1 MSNNKDSWLNEITI
15 FEDSDLHQE
24 LFHDDFNFSV
34 LFRSAIWSLMHTE
47 KKEKGDFNE
56 YIKNS
61 KERRNKLRKIQ
72 NYDFKIH
79 NYILFTSNTKLVVK
93 SNKKFVHRIFSPI
106 LENLNFKFRVVLF
119 GEEEFKNKFN
129 SKWSF
134 ISKKLNIDRFKK
146 DRYDNKC
153 NQLTE
158 DIFKIMEGLPSYINK
173 ANMCWNA
180 ELIAWTEKLWHELLK
195 GKLPKVICLSSYLC
209 PFNLGLIRI
218 AKNYN
223 IKVIE
228 LAHGKQGLFN
238 PVYSHWGKN
247 ASENY
252 NLVPDIFV
260 TWRKDSQKIFEE
272 KLGKKSIYS
281 CNPLLMKYSR
291 RKYQKKYISIFLQG
305 PSNNIKIPLHVKDFI
320 TKNKDF
326 TFAIKPHPGEEKPQ
340 YVNDLLKGNNVF
352 LLNPN
357 EDSYQLLLESYCAL
371 TSYSSI
377 IQDCVDLNINCG
389 VYGRQGL
396 EVYKEEIE
404 NDLVFDFTESIS
416 LKEVIEVNPSLVTQS
431 TEGSIEKRFER
442 TISLITQLATT
453 QFYHAKHHQILD

>member
-1 MSNNKDSWLNEITI
+1 MKFDNQFLLNDIKA
-15 FEDSDLHQE
+15 FEDSCLHSQ
-24 LFHDDFNFSV
+24 LNHIDFNFSV
-34 LFRSAIWSLMHTE
+34 LYRSEIWSLWVSD
-47 KKEKGDFNE
+47 KKRKGNFKE

-61 KERRNKLRKIQ
+61 KERRKKLRKIPK
-72 NYDFKIH
+72 YDFKIH

-93 SNKKFVHRIFSPI
+93 SDKNLLHRIFSPI
-106 LENLNFKFRVVLF
+106 LENLNFKFKVVLF

-129 SKWSF
+129 YKWSF

-146 DRYDNKC
+146 DRNDNKC

-158 DIFKIMEGLPSYINK
+158 DVFKIMEGLPSYINK

-180 ELIAWTEKLWHELLK
+180 ELIAWTEKLWHELLN
-195 GKLPKVICLSSYLC
+195 GKLPKVICLSSYMC

-223 IKVIE
+223 VKVID
-228 LAHGKQGLFN
+228 LAHGKQGLLN
-238 PVYSHWGKN
+238 PIYSHWGKY
-247 ASENY
+247 ASSNY
-252 NLVPDIFV
+252 NLIPDVFV

-281 CNPLLMKYSR
+281 CNPVLLKYT
-291 RKYQKKYISIFLQG
+291 RKKHRKKYISIFLQG
-305 PSNNIKIPLHVKDFI
+305 HPVKNKIPLHIKDFI
-320 TKNKDF
+320 AENKDL

-371 TSYSSI
+371 TNSSSI
-377 IQDCVDLNINCG
+377 VQDCVELNIKCG
-389 VYGRQGL
+389 VYGLPGKKI
-396 EVYKEEIE
+396 YDEEIKSG
-404 NDLVFDFTESIS
+404 LVFDFTESVS
-416 LKEVIEVNPSLVTQS
+416 LKEVIEENPSIVTRS

-453 QFYHAKHHQILD
+453 QFYHAKHHQILE